1 MSKGNR
7 KASITD
13 ITKRLDQIRI
23 LTDEC
28 IAMLASFGPASSL
41 TSSRVVAK
49 SVDLTIQVKAVVKR
63 HAKNMSGPEKFT
75 LLLAWLAKGDPK
87 TEVQLGS
94 IISLWNKMSAKN
106 LLGGKFNHFYPS
118 QAKTNDWVESKK
130 TANYNLRPGWQ
141 EIFKA

>member
-7 KASITD
+7 KETIRD
-13 ITKRLDQIRI
+13 LTKRLDQIRI

-28 IAMLASFGPASSL
+28 IGVLASLGPASL
-41 TSSRVVAK
+41 VTSSRVVPK
-49 SVDLTIQVKAVVKR
+49 SVDLTIQIKAVVKR

-94 IISLWNKMSAKN
+94 IMSLWNKMSAKN
-106 LLGGKFNHFYPS
+106 LLGGKFNHFYPN

-130 TANYNLRPGWQ
+130 TGKYNLRPGWQ
-141 EIFKA
+141 DILKA

>member
-13 ITKRLDQIRI
+13 LTKRLDQIKT

-28 IAMLASFGPASSL
+28 IAMLASLGPASSVS
-41 TSSRVVAK
+41 SSRVVAK

-63 HAKNMSGPEKFT
+63 HAKSMSGPEKFT
-75 LLLAWLAKGDPK
+75 LLLAWLAKGNLK
-87 TEVQLGS
+87 TEVQLDS
-94 IISLWNKMSAKN
+94 IMSVWNKMSAKN
-106 LLGGKFNHFYPS
+106 LLGGKFNHFYPN
-118 QAKTNDWVESKK
+118 QAKTIDWVESKK
-130 TANYNLRPGWQ
+130 TGKYNLRPGWQ